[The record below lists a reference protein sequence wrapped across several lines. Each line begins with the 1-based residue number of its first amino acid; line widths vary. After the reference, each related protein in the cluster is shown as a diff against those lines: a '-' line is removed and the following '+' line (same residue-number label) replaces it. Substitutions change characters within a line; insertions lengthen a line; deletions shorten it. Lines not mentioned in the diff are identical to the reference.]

1 MSANSELQS
10 ATENNNVTYHTSKG
24 EQPMVKVTG
33 YSKEVLLK
41 YLNALAKGE
50 TQFLATGEKQ
60 TLDELFKS
68 VPK

>member
-1 MSANSELQS
+1 MSSNSVLQS
-10 ATENNNVTYHTSKG
+10 ITENDNVTYHTSKG
-24 EQPMVKVTG
+24 KQPIVRATG

-41 YLNALAKGE
+41 YLNSLANGE
-50 TQFLATGEKQ
+50 THFLNTGEKQ

>member
-1 MSANSELQS
+1 MSANSDLQLTS
-10 ATENNNVTYHTSKG
+10 ENDN
-24 EQPMVKVTG
+24 
-33 YSKEVLLK
+33 VLLK

-50 TQFLATGEKQ
+50 THFLATGEKQ